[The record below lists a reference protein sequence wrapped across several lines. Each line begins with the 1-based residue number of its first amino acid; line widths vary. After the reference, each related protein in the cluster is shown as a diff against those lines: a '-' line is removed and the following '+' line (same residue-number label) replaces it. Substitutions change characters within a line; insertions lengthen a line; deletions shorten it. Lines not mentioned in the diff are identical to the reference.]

1 MRPAI
6 WLNNSWEQP
15 YEGKTVLWSE
25 TTIGANPGEYSV
37 FTAYFVRSAS
47 GSVIIISNILFG
59 TAAMALYVN
68 DSNNSMHREI
78 TINNNG
84 ITFSNG
90 YGYTTS
96 TGMIKHNEYLV
107 PYAVFR
113 NK

>member
-1 MRPAI
+1 
-6 WLNNSWEQP
+6 
-15 YEGKTVLWSE
+15 
-25 TTIGANPGEYSV
+25 
-37 FTAYFVRSAS
+37 
-47 GSVIIISNILFG
+47 
-59 TAAMALYVN
+59 MALYVN